1 MSTVLGA
8 IALIVGLAGAAYA
21 FYGFRQ
27 NTRHVNADLMG
38 ASIHFD
44 ATWMPAALFAAA
56 GLTLLFQL
64 AWPWGVGLF
73 ILLAVGGTLV
83 KWRLS
88 SR

>member
-1 MSTVLGA
+1 MSTWLGGLLC
-8 IALIVGLAGAAYA
+8 ALGSAGAVYA
-21 FYGFRQ
+21 IYVFLL
-27 NTRHVNADLMG
+27 NTRPPNADLMG

-44 ATWMPAALFAAA
+44 ATWMPAALCAAA